1 MPDITLATMSELL
14 EESIK
19 IERGI
24 GDLYFLFAQLYK
36 EDKKFWE
43 LLASEEDTHA
53 QVLEGLRPWAAM
65 GSNVDELLLPDF
77 KEIKARNISIKKVFD
92 QVRKK
97 TPPRE
102 MAFNAAYQL
111 ELTASELHYQ
121 KIITKDTENK
131 LLLSMQELGG
141 ADKDHIKRI
150 KKRMD
155 SLGIEVMKE

>member
-1 MPDITLATMSELL
+1 MSELL

-43 LLASEEDTHA
+43 KLASEEDKHA

-65 GSNVDELLLPDF
+65 GGDIDGLLLQNY
-77 KEIKARNISIKKVFD
+77 KELKARNIAIKKVFEEC
-92 QVRKK
+92 RKHSP
-97 TPPRE
+97 TRE
-102 MAFNAAYQL
+102 VAYNAAYQL

-121 KIITKDTENK
+121 QIITKDTDNK
-131 LLLSMQELGG
+131 LLHSMQELSG

-155 SLGIEVMKE
+155 TIGIEVMQD